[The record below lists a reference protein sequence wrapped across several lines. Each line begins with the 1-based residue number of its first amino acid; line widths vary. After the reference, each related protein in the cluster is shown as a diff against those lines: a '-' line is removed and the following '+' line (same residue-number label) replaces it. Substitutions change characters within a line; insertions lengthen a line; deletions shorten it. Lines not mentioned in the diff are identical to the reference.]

1 VLYELD
7 DHCIDL
13 PGRAPAPRGSDRL
26 LLWQDGELVLT
37 DESIVHQRA
46 DVTFAMEAE
55 EFIGYLDGHPY
66 FTARVPDK
74 PELPRQP
81 LRELAMH
88 SETAFTLAAR
98 GKGLLDWRRQHRFCG
113 QCGRPT
119 TSIPGEPAMHCEPCR
134 LRFYPRVSPCV
145 IVLITRGPEVL
156 LAQGMRHRS
165 SGWYS
170 TLAGFIETGESAEQ
184 AVHREIREEV
194 GVELTNLRYQGSQ
207 TWPFPH
213 QLMLGFW
220 ADYAGGDIRLEE
232 DEIHDA
238 QWFNIDRLPK
248 VSPAFSIA
256 GWMIQQYRE
265 YWHTRNG

>member
-1 VLYELD
+1 MLYEQD
-7 DHCIDL
+7 DHCIEL
-13 PGRAPAPRGSDRL
+13 PGRAPAPRDTDRV
-26 LLWQDGELVLT
+26 LLWQNGDLVMADDSVVHHRGNLT
-37 DESIVHQRA
+37 EPLS
-46 DVTFAMEAE
+46 EE
-55 EFIGYLDGHPY
+55 EFIGFLDGHPY
-66 FTARVPDK
+66 FTARLTGDTDR
-74 PELPRQP
+74 PRQP

-88 SETAFTLAAR
+88 SETAFMLAAR
-98 GKGLLDWRRQHRFCG
+98 GKGLLDWRRQHRYCG
-113 QCGRPT
+113 QCGQPT
-119 TSIPGEPAMHCEPCR
+119 RAIGYEPAMQCEPCE

-194 GVELTNLRYQGSQ
+194 GVDLTNLRYQNSQ

-220 ADYAGGDIRLEE
+220 ADYAGGEIRLAE

-238 QWFNIDRLPK
+238 QWFHIDRLPK
-248 VSPAFSIA
+248 VSPTFSIA

-265 YWHTRNG
+265 HWHTQNP